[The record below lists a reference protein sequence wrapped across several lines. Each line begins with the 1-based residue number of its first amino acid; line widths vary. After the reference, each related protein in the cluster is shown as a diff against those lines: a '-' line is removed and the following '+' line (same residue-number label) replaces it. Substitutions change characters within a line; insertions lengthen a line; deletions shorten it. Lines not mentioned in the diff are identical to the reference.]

1 MNAVRRFAREDVVPA
16 LAPWVVSRAIVLV
29 ALAVARDLGEQLRLG
44 LRAIP
49 LRQGLFAWDAAYYRD
64 IAQGGYDAVAEA
76 GLRFFPG
83 LPLLVRAL
91 AWPIGGR
98 VGPVL
103 IVVVNLAALLYAG
116 ALHRLVLEET
126 ADRGLARRTVW
137 LALLVPPALCFV
149 FGYSE
154 AVFGLLAVLVFL
166 AARRRRWWWAAA
178 AAFAAS
184 LTRPT
189 GVLLVAPLVIEALA
203 AWRATPEADRRI
215 AGVLR
220 PLVAVLA
227 PAAGLLAFLGWSAA
241 SGRGFLTPLQIQS
254 SSQLR
259 GGFVAPWTALRMA
272 GSNLGSGDRL
282 GSGLHLVWA
291 IVVIACVVAVARRLP
306 TAYWVWA
313 ALSVAVALSAP
324 NLDSFE
330 RYAVATFPVLI
341 GAGILT
347 ARPRDLFPA
356 VLAAAGA
363 GMFGATYL
371 VLQGRLVP

>member
-1 MNAVRRFAREDVVPA
+1 MNRLRRYAREDIAPA
-16 LAPWVVSRAIVLV
+16 LAPWIVSRAIVLV
-29 ALAVARDLGEQLRLG
+29 ALAVARDIGEQVRVG

-64 IAQGGYDAVAEA
+64 IAQGGYDAIADA

-83 LPLLVRAL
+83 LPLVARAL
-91 AWPIGGR
+91 AWPVGGR

-103 IVVVNLAALLYAG
+103 IVIVNLAALAYAG
-116 ALHRLVLEET
+116 ALHRLVIDET
-126 ADRGLARRTVW
+126 ADRDLARRTIW
-137 LALLVPPALCFV
+137 LALLAPPALCFV
-149 FGYSE
+149 FGYAE
-154 AVFGLLAVLVFL
+154 AMFALLAVLVFM
-166 AARRRRWWWAAA
+166 AARRRRWGWASA
-178 AAFAAS
+178 AAFAAA

-189 GVLLVAPLVIEALA
+189 GVLLVAPLAIEALA
-203 AWRATPEADRRI
+203 AWRATPAERRRSTT
-215 AGVLR
+215 A
-220 PLVAVLA
+220 LVPILAVIA
-227 PAAGLLAFLGWSAA
+227 PAAGLLSFLGWSAA

-272 GSNLGSGDRL
+272 GSNLGAGDRL

-291 IVVIACVVAVARRLP
+291 LVVIACVIAVARRLP

-341 GAGILT
+341 GAGVLT
-347 ARPRDLFPA
+347 ARPRDLYPA

-371 VLQGRLVP
+371 VLQARLVP